1 MFFFN
6 RVCDMFNNIYFY
18 ANYWSLFISY
28 NTNCFFKYRYTIYT
42 LSLEKMLHS
51 PWTSQ
56 ATMVVIYGT
65 VPDELYPLLEKYL
78 LTEGGRILCLCSDF
92 LGTLLPTAFSTAEV
106 RSDDVV
112 SFTYHP
118 LSLHMSLLHHV
129 LCYQPSV
136 PNNDHFPSENG

>member
-1 MFFFN
+1 M
-6 RVCDMFNNIYFY
+6 IP
-18 ANYWSLFISY
+18 NYLYVF
-28 NTNCFFKYRYTIYT
+28 RYTIYI

-65 VPDELYPLLEKYL
+65 VPDDLYPLLEHYL
-78 LTEGGRILCLCSDF
+78 LHEGGRILCLCSNF
-92 LGTLLPTAFSTAEV
+92 LGTLLPSAFSMAEV

-118 LSLHMSLLHHV
+118 LSMRTSLLHHV
-129 LCYQPSV
+129 LCYQPSA
-136 PNNDHFPSENG
+136 PNNDHFPSDSK